1 MGNKLNITVGAV
13 QPYGKAQE
21 LINDCFKRNRF
32 TNGKLVKEFEDM
44 FAEWHDVRYATS
56 VSSGTDAL
64 QVALAALYESDAKRG
79 DEIIVPALTFVSD
92 ANAVIHAG
100 FQPVFVDVDSE
111 SLNIDIAQIES
122 KITSK
127 TRAIIP
133 VHLFGRPAEMDEIN
147 ELARKYNLH
156 VIEDAAEAHGSF
168 YKGKKVGT
176 LGNCGVFSFYLAH
189 IVTSVEGGMLITDDP
204 DLDQLYRSLRAH
216 GRGCSCRVCILN
228 TSSTYCQK
236 RFSGGIDQRFHF
248 ERIGFSSKMNE
259 LEAAFGIDQLEH
271 FDEIIEGR
279 RKNLKYLNSNLF
291 QFREFFTFLEEKS
304 HETISPLAYPIVIK
318 ESAPFRYADLIS
330 FLEDKGIETRPM
342 FRSIPTQQPAYK
354 YLGHNLGDFPNA
366 ERIGNF
372 GFYIGVHQLL
382 SDNDLRHIVVT
393 FSEFVE
399 RNRTKVQTK
408 LQHSLV
414 ILSQNDFK
422 GTQLTISAVSNGEF
436 DEIIV
441 IDGNSTDGTKEE
453 FKNAGL
459 TVIEQSKSGKSEAV
473 RLGFEQSHGDVVIF
487 FGADGTDNPDSL
499 PKILSLMEEGFDM
512 VIASRFLS
520 GGHRSPLK
528 RRLPLRGIGN
538 RIFSLIANLIFD
550 GNLTDSLNSFRAIKR
565 SRIHEL
571 KLDAKGRGIDYQIS
585 IQALKNNW
593 RIAEVPTWEL
603 DPPVRKSGLKVLVSA
618 FYLLYVAFRE
628 KIRSKK

>member
-21 LINDCFKRNRF
+21 LIKECFESNRF
-32 TNGKLVKEFEDM
+32 TNGKLVKKFEDM
-44 FAEWHDVRYATS
+44 FADWHELRYAS
-56 VSSGTDAL
+56 AVSSGTDAL
-64 QVALAALYESDAKRG
+64 QVALAALYEYGAKRG

-100 FQPVFVDVDSE
+100 FQPVFVDVDAE
-111 SLNIDIAQIES
+111 SLNIDINQIES
-122 KITSK
+122 KITSR

-133 VHLFGRPAEMDEIN
+133 VHLFGRPAAMDEIN
-147 ELARKYNLH
+147 ELARKYNLS
-156 VIEDAAEAHGSF
+156 VIEDAAEAHGSQ

-189 IVTSVEGGMLITDDP
+189 IVTSVEGGMLITDNP
-204 DLDQLYRSLRAH
+204 ELDQLYRSLRAH

-236 RFSGGIDQRFHF
+236 RFASGVDQRFHF

-279 RKNLKYLNSNLF
+279 RKNLQYLNSKLF
-291 QFREFFTFLEEKS
+291 QFRNSFVFLEEQK
-304 HETISPLAYPIVIK
+304 HESISPLAYPIVIR
-318 ESAPFRYADLIS
+318 EGTPFRYADLIR

-354 YLGHNLGDFPNA
+354 YLGHKIGDFPNA

-382 SDNDLRHIVVT
+382 SDNDLRHIVSS
-393 FSEFVE
+393 FSEFIDK
-399 RNRTKVQTK
+399 NRTMVKTK
-408 LQHSLV
+408 LHNSLV
-414 ILSQNDFK
+414 ILSQNDLQ
-422 GTQLTISAVSNGEF
+422 GVDLTISAASSKEI
-436 DEIIV
+436 DEVIV
-441 IDGNSTDGTKEE
+441 IDGNSSDGTKEKFE
-453 FKNAGL
+453 DAGL
-459 TVIEQSKSGKSEAV
+459 KVLEQRKPGKSDAIK
-473 RLGFEQSHGDVVIF
+473 LGIEQSHGDVILF
-487 FGADGTDNPDSL
+487 FGADGTDNPDTL

-512 VIASRFLS
+512 VIASRFIS
-520 GGHRSPLK
+520 GGHRSPVK

-538 RIFSLIANLIFD
+538 RVFSLIANLLFD

-565 SRIHEL
+565 SRIQEL

-603 DPPVRKSGLKVLVSA
+603 DPPKRKSGLKVLVSA
-618 FYLLYVAFRE
+618 FYLLYVALKE
-628 KIRSKK
+628 KIFNKN